1 MSTPERTGRRE
12 RRERGA
18 IHGTGRPSPRPR
30 LFNNLFREANG
41 CWPLPGDRVE
51 YGGWTWECAS
61 ARDSTSL
68 RSQRVC
74 TTWKWLPPEG
84 PTSSPAPS
92 TQLELPLEDECL
104 DF

>member
-1 MSTPERTGRRE
+1 MSTQATTGRRE

-30 LFNNLFREANG
+30 LFNHMFREAHG
-41 CWPLPGDRVE
+41 CWPMPGDRVE

-92 TQLELPLEDECL
+92 TQLELPLEDACP